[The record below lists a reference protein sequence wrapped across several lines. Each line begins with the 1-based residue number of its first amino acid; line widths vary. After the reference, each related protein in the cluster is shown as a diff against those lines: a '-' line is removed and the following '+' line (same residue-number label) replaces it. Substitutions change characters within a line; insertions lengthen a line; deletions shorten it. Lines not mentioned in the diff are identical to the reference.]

1 MKISI
6 AAALGLL
13 AVAVSTAEAVKVNP
27 LPAPVTISW
36 GKTGPIKVDNN
47 FKIVGPKHD
56 VLTKAYART
65 AALIKDERWI
75 PQTWEQ
81 PAGEF
86 PPFPTLSKRGD
97 DDDESTLKAFN
108 NGGNKNKSIK
118 TFTVQVSDLKAD
130 LQMSVDE
137 SYTLDVTAAGEG
149 IIKAKTPWGALHALN
164 TLAQIIIDDGK
175 HGLQIEEPVHIED
188 APKYTHRGIMLDTA
202 RNYYPIKALMK
213 QIDALSWAKLNVF
226 HWHITDTQSWPLEI
240 KKYPQ
245 MLKDAYSPREVYTQR
260 DIAALIKY
268 GREHGVRVIPEIDMP
283 GHSASGWLQIDKKA
297 VTCADSWWDNDGWT
311 HHSAVQ
317 PNPGQLDISY
327 DGTYKLIKDIY
338 SEAANLFKDNIFH
351 VGSDELMTY
360 CFNYSESAM
369 DWFKQRP
376 GSTYPDFAQ
385 YYLDKALP
393 IYMDKPE
400 RRLMMWEDIVLSPD
414 MPAKDVPKNIIMQSW
429 NSGTA
434 NIKKLAQKGY
444 DIVVSSA
451 DFFYLD
457 CGNGGYVTNDP
468 RYNVNEPPVLPEA
481 VKDALEANPSD
492 YSATTLN
499 YLGMG
504 ASWCA
509 PYKTWQRIYSYDFT
523 KGLTAEEA
531 KHVIGGEVALWS
543 EQSDASVVESKVW
556 PRAAALAELLWSGNR
571 NAEGYKRATELT
583 ARISD
588 YRERMIARGHGA
600 HPIVPK
606 YCLQHPH
613 HCDLFRNQTAW
624 GK

>member
-6 AAALGLL
+6 AAALGLI

-36 GKTGPIKVDNN
+36 GKTGPIKLANN
-47 FKIVGPKHD
+47 FKIVGPKHEA
-56 VLTKAYART
+56 LSKAYTRT
-65 AALIKDERWI
+65 AELIKEERWI

-86 PPFPTLSKRGD
+86 PPFPILSKRA
-97 DDDESTLKAFN
+97 DEDAEPTLEAFN
-108 NGGNKNKSIK
+108 NGGNQKTIK
-118 TFTVQVSDLKAD
+118 TITVQVSDLKAD
-130 LQMSVDE
+130 LQMGVDE
-137 SYTLDVTAAGEG
+137 SYTLDITAAGQG

-164 TLAQIIIDDGK
+164 TLTQIVIDDGK
-175 HGLQIEEPVHIED
+175 HGLHIEEPVHIED
-188 APKYTHRGIMLDTA
+188 APKYVHRGVMLDTA
-202 RNYYPIKALMK
+202 RNYYPVKALMK

-245 MLKDAYSPREVYTQR
+245 MLKDAYSPREIYTQR
-260 DIAALIKY
+260 DIAAIIKY
-268 GREHGVRVIPEIDMP
+268 GRERGVRVIPEIDMP

-338 SEAANLFKDNIFH
+338 SEAAALFKDNIFH

-360 CFNYSESAM
+360 CFNYSTSAM

-376 GSTYPDFAQ
+376 GSTYADFAQ

-414 MPAKDVPKNIIMQSW
+414 MPAKNVPKDIIMQSW
-429 NSGTA
+429 NLGVD
-434 NIKKLAQKGY
+434 NIKKLTQKGY
-444 DIVVSSA
+444 DVVVSSA

-457 CGNGGYVTNDP
+457 CGNGGYVTNDI
-468 RYNVNEPPVLPEA
+468 RYNVNKPPVLPEA
-481 VKDALEANPSD
+481 IKEAFEKNPSD
-492 YSATTLN
+492 YSATSLN

-509 PYKTWQRIYSYDFT
+509 PYKTWQRIYAYDFT
-523 KGLTAEEA
+523 AGLTEEEA
-531 KHVIGGEVALWS
+531 KHILGGEAALWS
-543 EQSDASVVESKVW
+543 EQSDASVVENKIW
-556 PRAAALAELLWSGNR
+556 PRAAALSELLWSGNR
-571 NAEGYKRATELT
+571 DAEGYKRTTELT

-588 YRERMIARGHGA
+588 YRERMVARGHAA
-600 HPIVPK
+600 HPLVPK

-613 HCDLFRNQTAW
+613 HCDLYRNQTAW

>member
-6 AAALGLL
+6 AAALGLI

-36 GKTGPIKVDNN
+36 GKTGPIKIAND

-56 VLTKAYART
+56 VLSKAYERT
-65 AALIKDERWI
+65 AALIKEERWI

-86 PPFPTLSKRGD
+86 PPFPVLSKRA
-97 DDDESTLKAFN
+97 DEDEEPTLEAFN
-108 NGGNKNKSIK
+108 NGGNKKTIK
-118 TFTVQVSDLKAD
+118 TITVQVSDLKSE
-130 LQMSVDE
+130 LQMGVDE
-137 SYTLDVTAAGEG
+137 SYTLDITAAGQG

-164 TLAQIIIDDGK
+164 TLTQIVIDDGK
-175 HGLQIEEPVHIED
+175 HGLHIEEPVHIED
-188 APKYTHRGIMLDTA
+188 APKYVHRGVMLDTA
-202 RNYYPIKALMK
+202 RNYYPVKALMK
-213 QIDALSWAKLNVF
+213 QIDALAWAKLNVF

-245 MLKDAYSPREVYTQR
+245 MLKDAYSPREIYSQR
-260 DIAALIKY
+260 DIAAIIKY
-268 GREHGVRVIPEIDMP
+268 GRERGVRVIPEIDMP
-283 GHSASGWLQIDKKA
+283 GHSASGWLQVDKKA

-327 DGTYKLIKDIY
+327 EGTYKLIKDIY
-338 SEAANLFKDNIFH
+338 SEAAALFKDNIFH

-360 CFNYSESAM
+360 CFNYSSSAM
-369 DWFKQRP
+369 GWFEQRP
-376 GSTYPDFAQ
+376 GSTYADFAQ

-393 IYMDKPE
+393 IYMDKPQ

-414 MPAKDVPKNIIMQSW
+414 MPAKNVPKDIIMQSW
-429 NSGTA
+429 NLGVE
-434 NIKKLAQKGY
+434 N
-444 DIVVSSA
+444 
-451 DFFYLD
+451 
-457 CGNGGYVTNDP
+457 
-468 RYNVNEPPVLPEA
+468 PPVLPEA
-481 VKDALEANPSD
+481 IKEAFEKNPSD
-492 YSATTLN
+492 YSPTSLN

-509 PYKTWQRIYSYDFT
+509 PYKTWQRIYGYDFT
-523 KGLTAEEA
+523 AGLTEEEA
-531 KHVIGGEVALWS
+531 KHVLGAEAALWS
-543 EQSDASVVESKVW
+543 EQSDASVVENKIW

-571 NAEGYKRATELT
+571 DAEGYKRTTELT

-588 YRERMIARGHGA
+588 YRERMVARGHAA
-600 HPIVPK
+600 HPLVPK

-613 HCDLFRNQTAW
+613 HCDLYRNQTAW